1 MERRLE
7 IAHQLARV
15 KAEIDLATH
24 FPAPQLIV
32 VTKTFP
38 LSDVEILYELGQ
50 RDFGENRDQEG
61 SLKSQGVPEDSIW
74 HFQGAIQ
81 SNKIKSIVKWSDY
94 IHSLDDL
101 GHARKISEVALGL
114 SKRQKCF
121 IQINLDAPQ
130 IPSSGSEGAR
140 SGIKQ
145 SELESFATELK
156 KLAGIEVVGVMGV
169 GPLGKDPAPA
179 FALLKTL
186 SIKLQGV
193 IPGAEFIS
201 AGMSGDYKIALQHGA
216 THIRL
221 GSSIL
226 GSR

>member
-15 KAEIDLATH
+15 KAELNTATH
-24 FPAPQLIV
+24 FPVPKLIV

-61 SLKSQGVPEDSIW
+61 SIKSQGVPEDSIW

-121 IQINLDAPQ
+121 IQINLDPPQ
-130 IPSSGSEGAR
+130 ITASGIQAAR

-145 SELESFATELK
+145 SELESFAAELK

-169 GPLGKDPAPA
+169 GPLGQDPAPA

-186 SIKLQGV
+186 SIKLQGL

-201 AGMSGDYKIALQHGA
+201 AGMSGDYKVALQHGA